1 MTDLVTSRS
10 PFIDGTFVKGDGA
23 PFTIT
28 DPGTEETVGTVE
40 GASLG
45 QVEAAIGAA
54 RRAFDTGQ
62 WPRMTVDE
70 RCDALLRFADALEAR
85 RGVLTDTVIAEA
97 GCPLGFT
104 QMMQV
109 GMGLASSRDLVGLA
123 RTLPEWEHNEMP
135 LSEYVAGNKV
145 KLSIR
150 RYEPVGVVAAITP
163 SNFPF
168 TTNMWKIVP
177 ALATGCTVVLRPSP
191 ATPLEATILGEA
203 AVDAGFPPGVLNVV
217 LESGPEGAELLTTH
231 PDVDLVSFTGSSAV
245 GRKIG
250 AQAGATMKR
259 QILELGGKSVQL
271 YLPDALE
278 GGPAGAAMGAFS
290 VFFAHAGQGCSLQT
304 RMLVPQAHKAT
315 VLDAV
320 AAAATSLAIGDTR
333 DPATMLGPVVS
344 AASRDR
350 IEGLVARGVDAGGRV
365 VVGGA
370 RPTSRDRGYYYEAT
384 VVDIDD
390 NANPLAQ
397 TEVFGPVI
405 TVQGYADLDEA
416 VAITNDTQYDLSA
429 GVYTSDLTA
438 GLDLAGRIRTGT
450 VQVNTGAANAFT
462 PMGGYKHSGIGRE
475 RGVPGIRAFQQVKHV
490 VVGTL

>member
-1 MTDLVTSRS
+1 MPDLVASRS
-10 PFIDGTFVKGDGA
+10 PFIDGSFVRGDGS

-28 DPGTEETVGTVE
+28 DPGTEDTVGEVE
-40 GASLG
+40 GASTA
-45 QVEAAIGAA
+45 QVAEAIAAA
-54 RRAFDTGQ
+54 RRAFDAGP
-62 WPRMTVDE
+62 WPRMSLDE

-85 RGVLTDTVIAEA
+85 RDVLTDTVIAEA

-123 RTLPEWEHNEMP
+123 RSLPEWEHNEMP
-135 LSEYVAGNKV
+135 LAEYVAGDKV

-150 RYEPVGVVAAITP
+150 RYEPVGVVSAITP

-168 TTNMWKIVP
+168 TTNMWKVVP

-191 ATPLEATILGEA
+191 STPLEATILGEA
-203 AVDAGFPPGVLNVV
+203 AQDAGLPAGVLNVV
-217 LESGPEGAELLTTH
+217 LEAGPAGAELLTTH
-231 PDVDLVSFTGSSAV
+231 PDVDLVTFTGSSAV
-245 GRKIG
+245 GQMIG
-250 AQAGATMKR
+250 AQAGASLKR

-271 YLPDALE
+271 YLPDALDD
-278 GGPAGAAMGAFS
+278 GPGAPAMGAFS

-304 RMLVPQAHKAT
+304 RMLVPEGHKAA

-320 AAAATSLAIGDTR
+320 AAAAGGLTIGDTR
-333 DPATMLGPVVS
+333 DAATTLGPVVS

-365 VVGGA
+365 VTGGT
-370 RPTSRDRGYYYEAT
+370 RPASRDRGFYYEAT

-397 TEVFGPVI
+397 TEVFGPVL
-405 TVQGYADLDEA
+405 TVQGYRDLDEA
-416 VAITNDTQYDLSA
+416 VAITNDTPYDLSA
-429 GVYTSDLTA
+429 GVYTRDLTL
-438 GLDLAGRIRTGT
+438 GVELAGRIRTGT

-462 PMGGYKHSGIGRE
+462 PMGGYKLSGIGRE